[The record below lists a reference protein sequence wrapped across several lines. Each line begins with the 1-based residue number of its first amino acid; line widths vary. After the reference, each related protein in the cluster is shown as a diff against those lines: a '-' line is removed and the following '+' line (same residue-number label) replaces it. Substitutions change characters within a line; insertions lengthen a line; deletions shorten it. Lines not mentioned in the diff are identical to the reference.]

1 MKYIAPEIF
10 VYEFAVEAGIA
21 MTATEITSQSFDFAD
36 YEVVEM

>member
-1 MKYIAPEIF
+1 MDYIAPEIS

-21 MTATEITSQSFDFAD
+21 ATATDITTQSFDFAD